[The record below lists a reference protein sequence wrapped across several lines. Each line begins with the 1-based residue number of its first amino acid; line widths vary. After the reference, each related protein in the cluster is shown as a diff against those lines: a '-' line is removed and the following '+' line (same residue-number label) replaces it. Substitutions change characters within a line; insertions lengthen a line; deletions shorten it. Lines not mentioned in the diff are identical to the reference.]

1 MKDVAKGI
9 ADMQYSQNKWISS
22 KYYDYRQ
29 KLARLY
35 KDISLVID
43 GENDDDLLERII
55 TLMETI
61 KITDEDFV

>member
-1 MKDVAKGI
+1 
-9 ADMQYSQNKWISS
+9 MQYSQNKRISS

-29 KLARLY
+29 KLEQLY

-43 GENDDDLLERII
+43 GEDDSDLLERII

-61 KITDEDFV
+61 KITDEDFVSEFT